1 MTSMTRIS
9 SSVISGN
16 KSHENDFSLFNGE
29 TPAQLRQL
37 GPLIHTTVSAFASAL
52 EYWSP
57 FAPEWLL
64 LLAPFMVGLVQ
75 VVWPTVSAGVSVW
88 RSGVGRRYAFRVLV
102 HEAPLNL
109 YDDVNNLNELM
120 VNAVLMYVCGTLWR
134 QNPVPESQLR
144 GLQMRTMLMDP
155 YRCYKS
161 NDYDSPFRCAYVE
174 SDADEGQKLKEET
187 VARLRVA
194 KVPLDAYLPVQVD
207 GIELCYAE
215 ESFHRK
221 GSRDP
226 WTRHKL
232 TLRCANSRDA
242 GAKLDAFVQ
251 RALEVFAEGAPGKE
265 EDDGAR
271 WFFAYG
277 GESDDKVYFN
287 QYVLRSN
294 KGFDTLFFP
303 QRDATLTLV
312 DQFAQRRGRFAVEGF
327 PQRLGFLV
335 YGPPGTGRHAF
346 VKALAAY
353 TGRHV
358 VSVPLSKLRTNQ
370 QLYDIFFVREFQ
382 SEEGGS
388 VQKLRMEDVI
398 FLFDDVDAAN
408 PVVCARAGSRVVQ
421 RRAAARL
428 TARAGLRD
436 APLTT
441 CVIEMDTSSS
451 RPVVRAEDSALPLAL
466 LMEIMGGGAS
476 KDGGGGSKSEGGSRR
491 RTEKRAAVT
500 AGDAGA
506 GVVGRNLF
514 EINGMLFGENKDRL
528 DLAGLLNVLDGVLDA
543 PGRMVVMITEHPEW
557 LDPALVRPGRFSVR
571 LRLDYMEME
580 ALVQMLGLYY
590 GDVEHSPRGI
600 GAGAGAVGA
609 DAGSGV
615 GAARAAQCPAVGA
628 AGRAVHRELSEAQ
641 VARVRGAVA
650 ALEEEAEA
658 AAAREVGTDGSGE
671 RKYCFQVT
679 PCEVEMLC
687 MGQDDLEGFLTQ
699 LARVVRGTGQL

>member
-1 MTSMTRIS
+1 MTSA
-9 SSVISGN
+9 GN
-16 KSHENDFSLFNGE
+16 ASDTVAALFTASFLHIPEFVGHHAVQYLSNQMDSF
-29 TPAQLRQL
+29 AQAIPVSFVYVLLITAPLFIGLLR
-37 GPLIHTTVSAFASAL
+37 
-52 EYWSP
+52 
-57 FAPEWLL
+57 
-64 LLAPFMVGLVQ
+64 
-75 VVWPTVSAGVSVW
+75 VVWPLLESCILSSSASV
-88 RSGVGRRYAFRVLV
+88 GGIPGRLSYIQRNIIVQLS
-102 HEAPLNL
+102 PLFFVEVPNYNIL
-109 YDDVNNLNELM
+109 LQ
-120 VNAVLMYVCGTLWR
+120 NAVMVYVCHHLWR
-134 QNPVPESQLR
+134 QTPLPSRLHCSRAQTVDLV
-144 GLQMRTMLMDP
+144 DP
-155 YRCYKS
+155 YRTWQANVKPHL
-161 NDYDSPFRCAYVE
+161 PFCTGTPLRYHWSQE
-174 SDADEGQKLKEET
+174 EFTQKELD
-187 VARLRVA
+187 RLRLL
-194 KVPLDAYLPVQVD
+194 KLPINSWAPVM
-207 GIELCYAE
+207 AE
-215 ESFHRK
+215 ELEIYFHEEPLTLANY
-221 GSRDP
+221 SSN
-226 WTRHKL
+226 WTRRTL
-232 TLRCANSRDA
+232 SLRCPATP
-242 GAKLDAFVQ
+242 GAAARLDAFVQ

-408 PVVCARAGSRVVQ
+408 PVVCARDGSRVVQ

-451 RPVVRAEDSALPLAL
+451 RPVVRTEDSALPLAL

-506 GVVGRNLF
+506 GVVGGNLF

-658 AAAREVGTDGSGE
+658 AAAREVDTDGSGE

-699 LARVVRGTGQL
+699 LAGVVRGTGQL